1 MSSKVD
7 FLYLDE
13 EDMKKAGVENMSGC
27 IDAMEDVLK
36 DLTKGDYMMAGENHN
51 SHGSMVRFPE
61 SSPFPEMPL
70 DTGDDRRFMAMP
82 AYIGA
87 PFDMAGCK
95 WYGSNMANKAEGL
108 PRSILMIML
117 NDKNT
122 GAPKCLMSGNL
133 VSAYR
138 TGAIP
143 GVGTRYLAKKDSK
156 VCGIC
161 GPGVMGRTALAS
173 FVATCPELDTVKIK
187 GRSQHGI
194 DAFVEYVKEHFP
206 QFKNIIVCDT
216 VEEMVRDTEVMSFAS
231 TSSCDVSTFPYVKGE
246 WVKPG
251 AMIVA
256 PSAVNIE
263 DDFLA
268 KKCRLVVDNS
278 GLYEA
283 WAEEYP
289 YPTFGN
295 INIIGSKFT
304 DMIHEGK
311 ISKDDVTDMGEILLG
326 KAPGRQS
333 DDDIIIYSVGGMPV
347 EDVAWGSICYRKAL
361 EMGIGVKLHLWD
373 APTLA

>member
-13 EDMKKAGVENMSGC
+13 EDMKKVGVEDMSGC

-36 DLTKGDYMMAGENHN
+36 DLTKGDYVMAGENHN

-70 DTGDDRRFMAMP
+70 DKGDDRRFMAMP

-143 GVGTRYLAKKDSK
+143 GVGTRYMAPKGAK

-173 FVATCPELDTVKIK
+173 FVATCPDLDTIKIK
-187 GRSQHGI
+187 GRSQGGI
-194 DAFVEYVKEHFP
+194 DRFVAYVKEHYP
-206 QFKNIIVCDT
+206 QFTTITVCDT
-216 VEEMVRDTEVMSFAS
+216 VEEMVRDTDVMSFAS
-231 TSSCDVSTFPYVKGE
+231 TSS
-246 WVKPG
+246 
-251 AMIVA
+251 
-256 PSAVNIE
+256 
-263 DDFLA
+263 
-268 KKCRLVVDNS
+268 
-278 GLYEA
+278 
-283 WAEEYP
+283 
-289 YPTFGN
+289 
-295 INIIGSKFT
+295 
-304 DMIHEGK
+304 
-311 ISKDDVTDMGEILLG
+311 
-326 KAPGRQS
+326 
-333 DDDIIIYSVGGMPV
+333 
-347 EDVAWGSICYRKAL
+347 
-361 EMGIGVKLHLWD
+361 
-373 APTLA
+373 

>member
-1 MSSKVD
+1 MTSKVD

-13 EDMKKAGVENMSGC
+13 EDMKRVGVEDMSAC

-36 DLTKGDYMMAGENHN
+36 DLTKGDFVMAGENHN
-51 SHGSMVRFPE
+51 SHGSMVKFPE

-95 WYGSNMANKAEGL
+95 WYGSNMANKEEGL

-143 GVGTRYLAKKDSK
+143 GVGTRYMAKKDSR

-173 FVATCPELDTVKIK
+173 FVATCPALDTVKIK
-187 GRSQHGI
+187 GRSKKGI
-194 DAFVEYVKEHFP
+194 DDFVSYVKEHYP
-206 QFKNIIVCDT
+206 QFTTITVCDT
-216 VEEMVRDTEVMSFAS
+216 VEEMVRDTDVMSFAS
-231 TSSCDVSTFPYVKGE
+231 TSGE
-246 WVKPG
+246 DPATYPFVDGSWVKPG

-256 PSAVNIE
+256 PSAVNF
-263 DDFLA
+263 DSDFLA
-268 KKCRLVVDNS
+268 KRCRLVVDNIK
-278 GLYEA
+278 LYDA

-289 YPTFGN
+289 YPTFGKVN
-295 INIIGSKFT
+295 IVGSKFT
-304 DMIHEGK
+304 DMIHDGK
-311 ISKDDVTDMGEILLG
+311 LKREAISDMGAILLG
-326 KAPGRQS
+326 QAPGRES
-333 DDDIIIYSVGGMPV
+333 DDDIIVYSVGGMPV

-361 EMGIGVKLHLWD
+361 EQGIGVKLKLWD
-373 APTLA
+373 SPTLA

>member
-1 MSSKVD
+1 M
-7 FLYLDE
+7 
-13 EDMKKAGVENMSGC
+13 N
-27 IDAMEDVLK
+27 
-36 DLTKGDYMMAGENHN
+36 
-51 SHGSMVRFPE
+51 
-61 SSPFPEMPL
+61 
-70 DTGDDRRFMAMP
+70 
-82 AYIGA
+82 
-87 PFDMAGCK
+87 
-95 WYGSNMANKAEGL
+95 
-108 PRSILMIML
+108 
-117 NDKNT
+117 
-122 GAPKCLMSGNL
+122 
-133 VSAYR
+133 
-138 TGAIP
+138 
-143 GVGTRYLAKKDSK
+143 
-156 VCGIC
+156 
-161 GPGVMGRTALAS
+161 
-173 FVATCPELDTVKIK
+173 IK

-256 PSAVNIE
+256 PS
-263 DDFLA
+263 
-268 KKCRLVVDNS
+268 
-278 GLYEA
+278 
-283 WAEEYP
+283 AEEYP

-373 APTLA
+373 VPTLA